1 MVHCVVCMQLIYCVV
16 YKSQYNGWCTSHVLY
31 CVWHAAN
38 IAFLCD
44 VWLAFSI
51 VVYNPHCWLFCVQSA
66 LLQDP
71 HHVWCDVQLA
81 YIMRCT
87 IHTCHACFA
96 QYTLYIS
103 DVHLPC
109 YTMWCTTYNICYVGI
124 IHLLCCVM
132 YDPHCTLCNGQHTF
146 TRYCILHCALPRY
159 LVLYAVHI
167 VYRAAYSPLHIVRCT
182 THIVVMHESHSV
194 QCVVR
199 PTLYA
204 V

>member
-1 MVHCVVCMQLIYCVV
+1 MGDVHPMFYTVCDMQPTLHFCAMFDLH
-16 YKSQYNGWCTSHVLY
+16 SLLWCTTRIVDCSVYSLHCYRIHIMYGVMCNSHISCDVQSTRAM
-31 CVWHAAN
+31 HALRNTHCILVMCISHA
-38 IAFLCD
+38 ILCD
-44 VWLAFSI
+44 VQ
-51 VVYNPHCWLFCVQSA
+51 H
-66 LLQDP
+66 
-71 HHVWCDVQLA
+71 
-81 YIMRCT
+81 T
-87 IHTCHACFA
+87 IYA
-96 QYTLYIS
+96 
-103 DVHLPC
+103 
-109 YTMWCTTYNICYVGI
+109 MWVLSTWYAVCTTYNICYVGI